1 MDKELLYQQYLSTS
15 QLDTPLS
22 FEEFTSLESIMAPED
37 FQSFIGLK
45 KKEDTNQVEQIST
58 PTEKVNTPI
67 LNQEEN
73 LNVSVP
79 LSNDLQL
86 NQEQQQLIQPTQ
98 NNGVSSSELQLP
110 LETTTTAS
118 DLVGANQDYLSASQ
132 EFNKFL
138 EQNVQLPSNPNN
150 ARLNVLP
157 LSYENQFKNVTQQQL
172 QKPTSN
178 IGNITIKKP
187 KNIEVS
193 TFDTSGFTSIPIP
206 LDYKITNEEGDVV
219 AEIQDDVKEAFVND
233 YNQTI
238 LRTDKGIIPL
248 EVYLSLKDK
257 EGNQRKPNSKDV
269 WENINGFVV
278 QQEEYSVPVDETI
291 KTLQG
296 YDYIS
301 SKDEYGK
308 ILSDQPIDVNLYKE
322 LEQRGLGKV
331 EYHSDGIPKFKIEKD
346 RVKELDNA
354 LLSDTNEAINFRN
367 RLRNNRYR
375 DEVYKGAEIERL
387 GREEAE
393 RKWGKELVSQYGV
406 LPDSAMQKIVDERSV
421 ERYIINQGY
430 TEEQARQ
437 VVQQN
442 NANNLKLINDNNN
455 YILSEINKELKA
467 EDAQEKNAWKT
478 FATQY
483 PREFKDFFD
492 KYTNKFGDEAFDN
505 GYLEKRLKDPFRRAE
520 IKDQFINYLRELQA
534 FSLKDLDN
542 REKQAKVSI
551 RFGAENRDKTSI
563 EQGYNELNKVNE
575 VKAILKNEALGINS
589 LEDNTK
595 TLFRQ
600 DYIKDVENAQ
610 LEAEAN
616 RGEFLGST
624 ELQLKKISA
633 IPFKIGGEFFKGV
646 TSFITANSDW
656 SKVVNED
663 IDYSTNVARL
673 NRMSDALQQEVI
685 TYKDK
690 SGNTFKYRDGNIY
703 AVGKDGKEY
712 YDATID
718 NNTFKSN
725 LNEVSKEKEW
735 NVTSVVATTAQ
746 VLAEIY
752 VTNKVGLGTG
762 SALSKPFGSYALKIA
777 NELGKE
783 NRWYNT
789 LRGTYK
795 ALKAPNNASPI
806 GMALYSFG
814 GNVERNNQLGY
825 DGVESFFK
833 AGFDSGMLYFANRFF
848 PDARFFR
855 EGDKVQKTAFEL
867 IKKGNK
873 EEAFSVVKNF
883 LTNASYYGKNITD
896 DVLKENFEE
905 SVIEPFFQG
914 ITDVVASGIS
924 GDKKMWKDATNI
936 NNFIDT
942 NPETLLIT
950 TATIGLAKGGQI
962 INTKVKSD
970 LSELNSLEARI
981 LQSSD
986 PSILEALKYQ
996 VESGSI
1002 TGLTAT
1008 KAQREINAIN
1018 TINKYKA
1025 QLPEDNT
1032 LSIKQAGE
1040 AIVNLQ
1046 KLDKLKKEQNNAV
1059 SQSVKD
1065 DIQSQI
1071 NGVESEIKRI
1081 FEESKNNTLVDEQP
1095 QTEPQQ
1101 QQKQEGVQGQTTET
1115 NVQPEQTTIAT
1126 EQGVSIDLKVN
1137 NNKNIEQNAIQEQ
1150 TTNEGLL
1157 GAEQPSQETRKEI
1170 SMGLP
1175 EMGGGNQVTQE
1186 TTQQGETQKVD
1197 NTKQEQLNIINKTN
1211 PAPNSYNVWIRDI
1224 EDIKTWDEILQLDD
1238 DTVGQFAWGDYSR
1251 EDAEK
1256 ALENG
1261 EITVYSST
1269 PIKDGAFV
1277 STSKIQAEEYAGG
1290 RNKKVYSK
1298 KIPLNEVAWI
1308 NGDEGQ
1314 YAKVNL
1320 QNETEIQ
1327 QNQPTAEVNQQVE
1340 STPNETTTTSVQNK
1354 TQKEVTYKGKVYK
1367 YSSDENGEF
1376 IISPKGKRMTE
1387 YTEREL
1393 TKYDEKTK
1401 KYVTRKIRVANA
1413 NFRNIKAKIFGDK
1426 TQNEINEKYK
1436 AREKEAL
1443 SHLDDTNEKNIALL
1457 YFAQGGKV
1465 SYDSIKTELGEKV
1478 AKELTWAYLG
1488 KDGEDSIERVS
1499 ERLAENSNNPNISQ
1513 TEIRNKLI
1521 EVLGSH
1527 GSVKEIK
1534 ETIVHAYNK
1543 SIDPNFGYT
1552 DEDIAQLEYQSLPDN
1567 VKAIVDSVNAE
1578 ATLTEE
1584 EKLQYEIQEYEKQLQ
1599 SLSNEEQDQI
1609 YNAIYGEQ
1617 RTQPQNESVQDSI
1630 TEPTQQE
1637 EITTAKEFEK
1647 LDLADKLKLNQALS
1661 ALNNWENKVDKFGK
1675 ETLGVNLP
1683 VAVAKGA
1690 IQAMKTAIKTA
1701 KLGADVLSAGI
1712 NYVKETDWYKNQTK
1726 EVQDSITT
1734 DLIVNELVTATQDV
1748 QQELETTPSQD
1759 VREKSK
1765 NRINNLKEDYK
1776 KFKKEID
1783 KEPNPKVRLAE
1794 KIYWRRQAVNEI
1806 KQILKYKS
1814 LRKGVTDGDLV
1825 RLLNYADKILSARD
1839 INKAFDDFQAV
1850 LDKALSR
1857 ESKKERVNK
1866 EKYDKVYSEVEN
1878 YFNEGLSL
1886 EDIIAKYEERND
1898 QERAETA
1905 YYEIKGKQITPE
1917 QAMQMMEDINKRE
1930 DEMLRPKT
1938 TIKEVIKKVT
1948 KGFNQKVVDRQYLPK
1963 KYLEKIGAMNTLNR
1977 LVNFGGAASVAKRA
1991 WDKAYNK
1998 IYLGLPENEV
2008 STLNNVIQNLRV
2020 INVANAREKQG
2031 LPPIKSTV
2039 ANITIDINGK
2049 KISQNQMQTKDTAQ
2063 AYLEGL
2069 RQKIGD
2075 KKFKDYEKRANAYFG
2090 EFKGLLDKLL
2100 DAGMIRQ
2107 EAYDAMY
2114 SIDYQPRI
2122 FLQHLLDY
2130 ENKIPQQEKNFRSK
2144 NNGLTKDLI
2153 RLLENG
2159 SEGVLLSNSQLLLAS
2174 AIASRTQ
2181 SIMMNEI
2188 NKVFIAKEYPEKKIK
2203 FEKIDPKNF
2212 KDEEEKRFYKYFK
2225 ELDEKLVIP
2234 LTDTIEARNGYTK
2247 AYYFEDGVRKEF
2259 LMEDELHT
2267 LWNDK
2272 LKKVTPEFVAQITG
2286 ANLFKSL
2293 ATGYNPA
2300 FIIVNTPRDFL
2311 NVLAFSPEYSGFI
2324 KPFEAGKL
2332 IYDTGKAWVNIYRN
2346 NRGKENI
2353 VEKFVEY
2360 GGLMDWLNTQGMLTN
2375 TKGAKRVYEETARRL
2390 GKVLPESMPKL
2401 TYDGFTKVLY
2411 YASLKFASNY
2421 SELGFRV
2428 ANFTRAI
2435 NNQLEAYNKANKTN
2449 YKTIDQLI
2457 DAENKVE
2464 AKRGDEIAKNIYHYS
2479 VRSSRELLDFNQGG
2493 TLAKEAE
2500 AFIPYINAGIQG
2512 TRVAVRALKKDPA
2525 NFVNS
2530 VIQLSVMSGSAMYG
2544 LGLMMMGIIRPE
2556 DDEDNIEKYLD
2567 FRNTISPTVDQ
2578 NYFVIPTG
2586 YDAVDNKYT
2595 YIQIAKT
2602 QSLTPFFSLGQ
2613 GIMDNFLRR
2622 QVGQEEIPFN
2632 KIMRNSWKAMSNN
2645 IDPTNLTTLFTT
2657 EGDSSTK
2664 VRETFGNL
2672 ASRLPL
2678 AKAAF
2683 TAYAGHDFYF
2693 DQPLSADI
2701 GKVPSQLEGQTDKKI
2716 EKFYKDLALKTGFS
2730 AVRTKAFVESL
2741 ITSPNTNPFVGLFYV
2756 GSDIITTDVTLQDG
2770 AKDFLGYNKEKQR
2783 FVFNEIPVINRAIRE
2798 TSDFTR
2804 RLNSMNNTIDIKEL
2818 DNLLLEEGELNI
2830 NSTKIANE
2838 YKRQLREAK
2847 NDDEIAEI
2855 YKEAMNK
2862 AESFVKENYADDIFD
2877 QQKFL
2882 TKVSNKLQNYD
2893 VDGNVWDIKETAGT
2907 SKKAQAM
2914 LIYGYYGDK
2923 ALTDGNIQ
2931 NSLKEAGVWSDE
2943 TILYYQDRVRIE
2955 NEKKKSNFGKN

>member
-58 PTEKVNTPI
+58 PTENANTPT

-98 NNGVSSSELQLP
+98 NNGASSSELQLP

-118 DLVGANQDYLSASQ
+118 DLVGANQDSLSASQ

-138 EQNVQLPSNPNN
+138 EQNVQLPSNQNN

-291 KTLQG
+291 QTLQG

-308 ILSDQPIDVNLYKE
+308 ILSDQPINVNVYKE

-346 RVKELDNA
+346 RVKELDSA

-855 EGDKVQKTAFEL
+855 EGDAVQKTAFEL

-1071 NGVESEIKRI
+1071 DGVESEIKRI

-1095 QTEPQQ
+1095 QTKPQQ
-1101 QQKQEGVQGQTTET
+1101 QQEQEGVQGQATET

-1126 EQGVSIDLKVN
+1126 EQGVSIDLNAKTGDTLYKPTEQSVPTDLDVDT
-1137 NNKNIEQNAIQEQ
+1137 NKDVEKNAIQEQ
-1150 TTNEGLL
+1150 TTNEVAL
-1157 GAEQPSQETRKEI
+1157 GTEQP
-1170 SMGLP
+1170 
-1175 EMGGGNQVTQE
+1175 TQE
-1186 TTQQGETQKVD
+1186 TTQQSETQKLVEPIGQLGDGSNIYLETPKYRLND
-1197 NTKQEQLNIINKTN
+1197 NVKGGYILNISDIS
-1211 PAPNSYNVWIRDI
+1211 NS
-1224 EDIKTWDEILQLDD
+1224 L
-1238 DTVGQFAWGDYSR
+1238 
-1251 EDAEK
+1251 
-1256 ALENG
+1256 
-1261 EITVYSST
+1261 T
-1269 PIKDGAFV
+1269 PLKSVEFID
-1277 STSKIQAEEYAGG
+1277 
-1290 RNKKVYSK
+1290 
-1298 KIPLNEVAWI
+1298 LNEAKYVADFFVENAPKGVI
-1308 NGDEGQ
+1308 GGEQNVDDFVNT
-1314 YAKVNL
+1314 AKENYKLQL

-1327 QNQPTAEVNQQVE
+1327 QNQPTAEINQQVE

-1376 IISPKGKRMTE
+1376 ITSPKGKRMTE

-1413 NFRNIKAKIFGDK
+1413 NFRKVKAQIFGEK
-1426 TQNEINEKYK
+1426 TQNEINEEYK
-1436 AREKEAL
+1436 AREKEVL

-1457 YFAQGGKV
+1457 YFAKGGKV

-1543 SIDPNFGYT
+1543 AIDPNFGYT

-1617 RTQPQNESVQDSI
+1617 RTQPQNESVQDSV

-1647 LDLADKLKLNQALS
+1647 LDLADKLKLNQALD

-1683 VAVAKGA
+1683 VVVAKGA

-1734 DLIVNELVTATQDV
+1734 DLIVNELATATQDV

-1759 VREKSK
+1759 VKEKSK

-1783 KEPNPKVRLAE
+1783 QEPNPKVRLAE

-1839 INKAFDDFQAV
+1839 INQAFDDFQAV

-1866 EKYDKVYSEVEN
+1866 EKYDKVYSEVEG
-1878 YFNEGLSL
+1878 YFNDGLSL
-1886 EDIIAKYEERND
+1886 DDILTKYEERND

-1917 QAMQMMEDINKRE
+1917 QAMQMMEDINQRE

-1963 KYLEKIGAMNTLNR
+1963 KYIEKIGAMNTLNR
-1977 LVNFGGAASVAKRA
+1977 LVNFGGAASVAKRT

-1998 IYLGLPENEV
+1998 IYLGLTENEV
-2008 STLNNVIQNLRV
+2008 ITLNNVIQNMR
-2020 INVANAREKQG
+2020 IISIANNREQRG
-2031 LPPIKSTV
+2031 LPAIKSTV

-2188 NKVFIAKEYPEKKIK
+2188 NKEFITKDFPKAKIK

-2225 ELDEKLVIP
+2225 ELDEKIIIP

-2272 LKKVTPEFVAQITG
+2272 LTKVTPESLAYITG
-2286 ANLFKSL
+2286 SNLFKSL

-2300 FIIVNTPRDFL
+2300 FILVNTPRDFL
-2311 NVLAFSPEYSGFI
+2311 NILAFSPEYSGFA
-2324 KPFEAGKL
+2324 KPIEAGKL

-2346 NRGKENI
+2346 NRGKQNI
-2353 VEKFVEY
+2353 IDKYFEY
-2360 GGLMDWLNTQGMLTN
+2360 GGGMDFLNTQGMLTN
-2375 TKGAKRVYEETARRL
+2375 TKGAKRVYEATARRL

-2401 TYDGFTKVLY
+2401 SYDAFSKVLY
-2411 YASLKFASNY
+2411 YMSFKFASNY
-2421 SELGFRV
+2421 SELGFRI
-2428 ANFTRAI
+2428 ANFTRSI

-2457 DAENKVE
+2457 EAENKVE
-2464 AKRGDEIAKNIYHYS
+2464 AKRGDEIAKNIYNQA
-2479 VRSSRELLDFNQGG
+2479 VTSSRELLDFNQGG

-2500 AFIPYINAGIQG
+2500 SFVPYINAGIQG

-2544 LGLMMMGIIRPE
+2544 LGLMLMSIIRP
-2556 DDEDNIEKYLD
+2556 DDEKDNIENYLD
-2567 FRNTISPTVDQ
+2567 FRSTLSPTVRR
-2578 NYFVIPTG
+2578 NYFAIPTK
-2586 YDAVDNKYT
+2586 YDAIDNKYT

-2602 QSLTPFFSLGQ
+2602 QSMTPFLTVTEGV
-2613 GIMDNFLRR
+2613 MDNFLKL
-2622 QVGQEEIPFN
+2622 QVGKEEISFKEIITDAWRAMAN
-2632 KIMRNSWKAMSNN
+2632 TVTDKGDKTIRNSFEAMSNN

-2657 EGDSSTK
+2657 EGDLATK
-2664 VRETFGNL
+2664 TRETFGKV

-2678 AKAAF
+2678 IKAAF
-2683 TAYAGHDFYF
+2683 TAWSGHDFYF
-2693 DQPLSADI
+2693 DQPLSPDI
-2701 GKVPSQLEGQTDKKI
+2701 DTVVSSLEGQNDKKV
-2716 EKFYKDLALKTGFS
+2716 EQFYKDLALKTGYS

-2741 ITSPNTNPFVGLFYV
+2741 ITSPNTNLFVGFFYA
-2756 GSDIITTDVTLQDG
+2756 GADIITTDVDFKDG
-2770 AKDFLGYNKEKQR
+2770 MKDFLGYNKDKQR
-2783 FVFNEIPVINRAIRE
+2783 FVFNEIPAINRIMRE
-2798 TSDFTR
+2798 SSDFTR
-2804 RLNSMNNTIDIKEL
+2804 TLNSMDKNVDKEEL
-2818 DNLLLEEGELNI
+2818 NNLLYEGGELLV
-2830 NSTKIANE
+2830 NSTKIANK
-2838 YKRQLREAK
+2838 YLRPLREAK
-2847 NDDEIAEI
+2847 TDQEIAEI
-2855 YKEAMNK
+2855 YNK
-2862 AESFVKENYADDIFD
+2862 AMDEAEKYALENYGDDVFD
-2877 QQKFL
+2877 QKTLL
-2882 TKVSNKLQNYD
+2882 TKVSNKLQNFNI
-2893 VDGNVWDIKETAGT
+2893 DGNAWDIKEE
-2907 SKKAQAM
+2907 SKGIKKVQAL
-2914 LIYGYYGDK
+2914 LIYAFYKDK

-2943 TILYYQDRVRIE
+2943 TILYYQERVKIE
-2955 NEKKKSNFGKN
+2955 NEKNK